1 MRRPINWLRQL
12 PIDTHDIMGMAG
24 FGSLIYGVS
33 LWSSAAAWVTAG
45 VLILAAW
52 SAPIVTKSKGA

>member
-1 MRRPINWLRQL
+1 
-12 PIDTHDIMGMAG
+12 MGMAG